1 MFKCYICGKEY
12 ETPIEAANCTIEC
25 TKKQEIEKEEQ
36 RRKAIEE
43 QRRKESLKVLRDTIT
58 KQYKGLKNNIN
69 KYNEL
74 GPDNLINIKLSIGV
88 DKAVSD
94 TKDEKTN
101 KSAET
106 TTSNEDTFTNYNF
119 YEDTLNN
126 FIKMLN
132 KYL

>member
-58 KQYKGLKNNIN
+58 KQYEGLKNNIN

-74 GPDNLINIKLSIGV
+74 GPDYELRCTLNTITKETDIKPN
-88 DKAVSD
+88 
-94 TKDEKTN
+94 KTIEHGMTDN
-101 KSAET
+101 SMRSMLDWLRILAER
-106 TTSNEDTFTNYNF
+106 TNYL
-119 YEDTLNN
+119 DT
-126 FIKMLN
+126 
-132 KYL
+132 